1 MRSNLNKSFEILI
14 STMEY
19 GDSVH
24 NEVAKKNV
32 IELFYANIVFFAH
45 DAQTIFHFLAPSF

>member
-19 GDSVH
+19 GDSVQ

-45 DAQTIFHFLAPSF
+45 DAQAIFHFLAPSF